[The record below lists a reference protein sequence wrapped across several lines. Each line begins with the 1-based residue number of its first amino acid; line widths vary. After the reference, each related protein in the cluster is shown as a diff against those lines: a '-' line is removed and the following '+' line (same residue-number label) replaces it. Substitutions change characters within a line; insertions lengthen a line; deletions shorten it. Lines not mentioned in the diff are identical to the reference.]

1 LAQISD
7 EQLVELFRSGNED
20 AFAQLIR
27 RYERELYNFLLKFL
41 GQSASAE
48 DIFQE
53 TFLQV
58 HLSVASF
65 ESGRRF
71 RPWLYTIAA
80 NKARDLLRSQ
90 ARRPTVQLTPIDD
103 DTDIGQL
110 WDGLLKDTTT
120 PQQQLQLK
128 QKQEFVRRVI
138 EQLGEHLREILIL
151 AYYNH
156 LSYKELS
163 EVLAIPLGTV
173 KSRLHSAVTQFG
185 RLYHELSTDPERIEN
200 G

>member
-1 LAQISD
+1 MAQISD
-7 EQLVELFRSGNED
+7 EQLVELFRSGSED

-58 HLSVASF
+58 HLSAASF

-90 ARRPTVQLTPIDD
+90 ARHPTVQLTPIDD

-185 RLYHELSTDPERIEN
+185 RLYHELSADPERIEN

>member
-1 LAQISD
+1 MAQISD
-7 EQLVELFRSGNED
+7 EQLVELFRSGSED

-27 RYERELYNFLLKFL
+27 RYERKLYNFLMKFL

-48 DIFQE
+48 DVFQE

-58 HLSVASF
+58 HLSAAKF

-90 ARRPTVQLTPIDD
+90 ARRPTVQLIPPDD
-103 DTDIGQL
+103 DTDIAQL
-110 WDGLLKDTTT
+110 WEGLLQDTTT
-120 PQQQLQLK
+120 PDQQLQVK
-128 QKQEFVRRVI
+128 QRQEFVREVI
-138 EQLGEHLREILIL
+138 GQLPGHLREILIL
-151 AYYNH
+151 AYFNQ
-156 LSYKELS
+156 LSYKELAKI
-163 EVLAIPLGTV
+163 LDIPLGTV
-173 KSRLHSAVTQFG
+173 KSRLHSAVTQFAK
-185 RLYHELSTDPERIEN
+185 LYHELSSDPERIEN

>member
-1 LAQISD
+1 MPELSD

-20 AFAQLIR
+20 AFGRLVR

-41 GQSASAE
+41 GKSASAE

-58 HLSVASF
+58 HLSANTF

-90 ARRPTVQLTPIDD
+90 ARRPTVQLTPPDD
-103 DTDIGQL
+103 DTDIAQL
-110 WDGLLKDTTT
+110 WEGLLQDTTT
-120 PQQQLQLK
+120 PEQQLQVK
-128 QKQEFVRRVI
+128 QRQEFVREVVG
-138 EQLGEHLREILIL
+138 QLPDHLREILIL
-151 AYYNH
+151 AYFNQ

-163 EVLAIPLGTV
+163 DVLGIPLGTV
-173 KSRLHSAVTQFG
+173 KSRLHSAVTHFA
-185 RLYHELSTDPERIEN
+185 RLYRELSPDPERIEN